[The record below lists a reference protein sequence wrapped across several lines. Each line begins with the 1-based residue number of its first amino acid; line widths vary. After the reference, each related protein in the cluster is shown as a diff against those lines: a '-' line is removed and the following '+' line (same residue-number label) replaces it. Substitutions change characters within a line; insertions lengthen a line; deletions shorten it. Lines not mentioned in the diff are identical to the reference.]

1 MHVIHSC
8 IYVHFSCRNN
18 TSVHTAKIPVVPG
31 GLPASEKR
39 EIDAMERQINILWA
53 VQYRSHEDHT
63 AICIVLPGCRAICI
77 VLSMLFVL
85 LH

>member
-31 GLPASEKR
+31 GLPALDKR
-39 EIDAMERQINILWA
+39 KINVMENQINRPWA
-53 VQYRSHEDHT
+53 MQHRSHEDHT
-63 AICIVLPGCRAICI
+63 AICIVLRGCRAICI
-77 VLSMLFVL
+77 VLIHCINKL
-85 LH
+85 